1 MKNGVQ
7 RFGKF
12 LSAMIMP
19 NIGALI
25 AFGFLAAFFNGSGW
39 IPHEGFATIFS
50 AILVYLIPIL
60 IALTG
65 GKLIGGERGSI
76 VGAIAVVGAIMSDP
90 NTTMLMAAMMI
101 GPLSGFC
108 IRKFDKVMEGHM
120 PAGFEM
126 LINNFSVGI
135 IGMLLAMVSYLVI
148 GPFMNLILTILTAGV
163 NVLVEHGMLPLIA
176 VFIEPAKVLFLNNAI
191 NHGIFTPI
199 ATAQAAE
206 TGKSIMYMLESN
218 PGPGLGVLL
227 AYMFFC
233 EDKKTKQSA
242 PGAVIIHLLGG
253 IHEIYFPYIL
263 MNPLVIIAPIAGNMA
278 AIFWYNLTDAGL
290 VGPASPGSIIAYLM
304 MASRDS
310 MFSVIVGVLI
320 ATAVSFGI
328 ASVIIRMSKG
338 RSLEEAQEEVAG
350 RKAEAKGTNA
360 NTKPVAVAKAEGVR
374 KVVFACDAGMGSS
387 AMGATKFR
395 NRIKAQ
401 RPDLTV
407 INTSVDTIP
416 SDCDIAVVQITLVER
431 ARKSVPQAQIV
442 TLHNFL
448 ADPALDA
455 LYEQLTQQP
464 TLKKSGLVEKL
475 TTEQNNKPVESQSS
489 GQKNESEEMQ
499 SSSKKSESMEKPAI
513 GQKSEPEK
521 MQSSGLKA
529 DSADTQQ
536 PVNAQEAEQDTDK
549 KQIMVRDGVRL
560 NQHPVSK
567 EEAIQAAGELLL
579 ELGYVDR
586 TYVDAM
592 QERERRVSTY
602 MGMGVAIPHGTS
614 EAKNTVKKTGIV
626 LIQYPEGVDFGDEK
640 AQLVFGI
647 AGIGDEH
654 LELLGK
660 ICEILED
667 EEVLETLKTT
677 NDVDWVLKQLN

>member
-60 IALTG
+60 IASTG
-65 GKLIGGERGSI
+65 GKLIGGERGS
-76 VGAIAVVGAIMSDP
+76 VVAAIAVVGAIMSDP
-90 NTTMLMAAMMI
+90 NTTMLMAAMIM
-101 GPLSGFC
+101 GPLAGFC
-108 IRKFDKVMEGHM
+108 IKKFDEAMDGRM

-135 IGMLLAMVSYLVI
+135 LGMLLAMFGFLAV
-148 GPFMNLILTILTAGV
+148 GPFMNLILGVLSAGV
-163 NVLVEHGMLPLIA
+163 TFLVEHSVLPLIA
-176 VFIEPAKVLFLNNAI
+176 VFIEPAKVLFLNNAL

-206 TGKSIMYMLESN
+206 TGRSIMYMLEAN

-233 EDKKTKQSA
+233 KDKETKQSA

-263 MNPLVIIAPIAGNMA
+263 MNPLVIVGPILGNMA
-278 AIFWYNLTDAGL
+278 AILWFNITGCGL

-304 MASRDS
+304 MAPGDK
-310 MFSVIVGVLI
+310 MFQIIIGVVI
-320 ATAVSFGI
+320 ATAISFVVSSAI
-328 ASVIIRMSKG
+328 VRMSKG
-338 RSLEEAQEEVAG
+338 KSLEEAQEEMAS
-350 RKAEAKGTNA
+350 RKAQAKGTA
-360 NTKPVAVAKAEGVR
+360 APVAITSAEGVK

-395 NRIKAQ
+395 NRVKAS

-416 SDCDIAVVQITLVER
+416 ADCDIAVVQVTLVDR
-431 ARKSVPQAQIV
+431 ARKCVPNAQMV
-442 TLHNFL
+442 TINNFL
-448 ADPALDA
+448 ADPALDS
-455 LYEQLTQQP
+455 LYAQLTAAGGAGQP
-464 TLKKSGLVEKL
+464 QTAS
-475 TTEQNNKPVESQSS
+475 QAQPVSSAASS
-489 GQKNESEEMQ
+489 GS
-499 SSSKKSESMEKPAI
+499 
-513 GQKSEPEK
+513 
-521 MQSSGLKA
+521 
-529 DSADTQQ
+529 
-536 PVNAQEAEQDTDK
+536 
-549 KQIMVRDGVRL
+549 KQILVKEGIKL
-560 NQHPVSK
+560 NLPSVSK
-567 EEAIQAAGELLL
+567 EEAIQAAGELLTK
-579 ELGYVDR
+579 LGYVDAS
-586 TYVDAM
+586 YVDAM
-592 QERERRVSTY
+592 QEREKLVTTY
-602 MGMGVAIPHGTS
+602 MGLGVAIPHGTS
-614 EAKNTVKKTGIV
+614 KAKGTVKKTGIV
-626 LIQYPEGVDFGDEK
+626 VMQYPEGVVFGDEK

-647 AGIGDEH
+647 AGVGDEH
-654 LELLGK
+654 LELLEK
-660 ICEILED
+660 ICGMLED
-667 EEVLETLKTT
+667 DQVLEEFKKT
-677 NDVDWVLKQLN
+677 NNIGWVLEKLK

>member
-25 AFGFLAAFFNGSGW
+25 AFGFLAAFFNSSGW

-60 IALTG
+60 IASTG
-65 GKLIGGERGSI
+65 GKLIGGDRGS
-76 VGAIAVVGAIMSDP
+76 VVASIAVVGAIMSDP
-90 NTTMLMAAMMI
+90 DTTMLMAAMIM
-101 GPLSGFC
+101 GPLAGFC
-108 IRKFDKVMEGHM
+108 IKKFDEAMDGHM

-135 IGMLLAMVSYLVI
+135 MGMLLAMFGFLAV
-148 GPFMNLILTILTAGV
+148 GPFMNLILGILSAGV
-163 NVLVEHGMLPLIA
+163 NFLVEHSVLPLIA

-206 TGKSIMYMLESN
+206 TGKSIMYMLEAN

-233 EDKKTKQSA
+233 KDQETKQSA
-242 PGAVIIHLLGG
+242 PGAVIIHLFGG

-263 MNPLVIIAPIAGNMA
+263 MNPLVIVGPILGNMA
-278 AIFWYNLTDAGL
+278 AIFWFNLTDCGL

-304 MASRDS
+304 MAPGDK
-310 MFSVIVGVLI
+310 MIQIIIGVVI
-320 ATAVSFGI
+320 ATAISFVVSSAI
-328 ASVIIRMSKG
+328 VRMSKG
-338 RSLEEAQEEVAG
+338 KSLEEAQEEMAS
-350 RKAEAKGTNA
+350 RKAEAKGTA
-360 NTKPVAVAKAEGVR
+360 APVAITSAEGVK

-395 NRIKAQ
+395 NRVKGL

-416 SDCDIAVVQITLVER
+416 QDCDIAVVQVTLVDR
-431 ARKSVPQAQIV
+431 ARKCVPNAQMV
-442 TLHNFL
+442 TINNFL

-455 LYEQLTQQP
+455 LFAQLTAAGGP
-464 TLKKSGLVEKL
+464 
-475 TTEQNNKPVESQSS
+475 ESSS
-489 GQKNESEEMQ
+489 GNAEG
-499 SSSKKSESMEKPAI
+499 KPAA
-513 GQKSEPEK
+513 GGSGN
-521 MQSSGLKA
+521 SSI
-529 DSADTQQ
+529 DTQAK
-536 PVNAQEAEQDTDK
+536 PPAGGSGNGASDHENAEGKSSAERGK
-549 KQIMVRDGVRL
+549 EILVRDGIQL
-560 NQHPVSK
+560 NLQPVSK
-567 EEAIQAAGELLL
+567 EEAIQAAGELLNK
-579 ELGYVDR
+579 LGYVDAS
-586 TYVDAM
+586 YIDAM
-592 QERERRVSTY
+592 QEREKLVTTY
-602 MGMGVAIPHGTS
+602 MGLGVAIPHGTS
-614 EAKNTVKKTGIV
+614 QAKGTVKKTGIV
-626 LIQYPEGVDFGDEK
+626 VMQYPQGVSFGEEK

-647 AGIGDEH
+647 AGVGDEH
-654 LELLGK
+654 LELLEK
-660 ICEILED
+660 ICGMLED
-667 EEVLETLKTT
+667 EEVLEEFKRT
-677 NDVDWVLKQLN
+677 NNIDWVLDKLK

>member
-60 IALTG
+60 IASTG

-76 VGAIAVVGAIMSDP
+76 VSTIAVVGAIMSDTD
-90 NTTMLMAAMMI
+90 TTMLMAAMII
-101 GPLSGFC
+101 GPLGGLC
-108 IRKFDKVMEGHM
+108 IKKFDDAMEGHM

-135 IGMLLAMVSYLVI
+135 IGMLLAMIGYLAI
-148 GPFMNLILTILTAGV
+148 GPFMNLILTVLTAGV
-163 NVLVEHGMLPLIA
+163 NFLVEYGALPLIA

-206 TGKSIMYMLESN
+206 AGSSIMYMLESN
-218 PGPGLGVLL
+218 PGPGLGVLM

-263 MNPLVIIAPIAGNMA
+263 MNPLVIIAPIIGNIV
-278 AIFWYNLTDAGL
+278 AIFWYDLTGCGL
-290 VGPASPGSIIAYLM
+290 VGPASPGSLIAYLM
-304 MASRDS
+304 MSPRDQMLS
-310 MFSVIVGVLI
+310 AFVGVLI
-320 ATAVSFGI
+320 AGAVSFAI

-338 RSLEEAQEEVAG
+338 KSLEQAQEEVAS
-350 RKAEAKGTNA
+350 RKAQAKGQSVQT
-360 NTKPVAVAKAEGVR
+360 TSIKKTEGIR
-374 KVVFACDAGMGSS
+374 KIIFACDAGMGSS

-407 INTSVDTIP
+407 ANTSVDTIP
-416 SDCDIAVVQITLVER
+416 ADCDVAVVQMTLVER
-431 ARKSVPQAQIV
+431 AKKCVPNAQIV
-442 TLHNFL
+442 TINNFL
-448 ADPALDA
+448 ADPALDM
-455 LYEQLTQQP
+455 LYEQLIAIPQNSSMQEPASQKIQAVSENAARTDANQI
-464 TLKKSGLVEKL
+464 LVK
-475 TTEQNNKPVESQSS
+475 
-489 GQKNESEEMQ
+489 
-499 SSSKKSESMEKPAI
+499 
-513 GQKSEPEK
+513 
-521 MQSSGLKA
+521 
-529 DSADTQQ
+529 
-536 PVNAQEAEQDTDK
+536 
-549 KQIMVRDGVRL
+549 DGILL
-560 NQHPVSK
+560 NQSPVSK
-567 EEAIQAAGELLL
+567 EKAIQAAGELLVK
-579 ELGYVDR
+579 LGYVNAP
-586 TYVDAM
+586 YVDAM
-592 QERERRVSTY
+592 QEREKIVTTY

-614 EAKNTVKKTGIV
+614 QAKGTVKKTGIV
-626 LIQYPEGVDFGDEK
+626 LMQYPEGVDFGEEK

-654 LELLGK
+654 LDLLSK
-660 ICEILED
+660 ICGMLED

-677 NDVDWVLKQLN
+677 ADKDWILEHLN